1 MFIEFFNRA
10 WEKERQKVE
19 SRLGVLLENEIEN
32 LRFAI
37 KTTEDPEY
45 SLELKKVLVNLVL
58 RKTLVAYESEEIV
71 KRRMELR
78 ISFFAIVLSSIA
90 LIVSTVSLFKVMG
103 K

>member
-1 MFIEFFNRA
+1 MFIEFFSRA

-19 SRLGVLLENEIEN
+19 SRLRVLLENEIEN

-37 KTTEDPEY
+37 KTTEDSEY
-45 SLELKKVLVNLVL
+45 SLELKKVLVSLVL

-71 KRRMELR
+71 KRRMDLR

-90 LIVSTVSLFKVMG
+90 LIVSTVSLFKVIG